1 MRMMSSIGSQLN
13 LLKCPISLEVVCFI
27 KRLAFWHKTVL
38 QETCVIL
45 QIPGL
50 CAQVKVKNDIGLFKC
65 CLPWSHTGSS
75 LGNLSNL
82 FLLVCQKIKILLFCP
97 VSKRCKILHHE
108 AEMSLKQLQKLL

>member
-1 MRMMSSIGSQLN
+1 MRMMSSIGSQPN

-50 CAQVKVKNDIGLFKC
+50 FAQVKVKNDIGLFNS

-82 FLLVCQKIKILLFCP
+82 FCLFVIILKYCYS
-97 VSKRCKILHHE
+97 V
-108 AEMSLKQLQKLL
+108 Q